1 LQLLLPC
8 GPGCQCINCENLL
21 PKVTQTPASEVSEA
35 ATLYFQG
42 DIEQSLLI
50 GEEVEIREDSEGSDI
65 NTESSSE
72 SESDE
77 TDDHI

>member
-1 LQLLLPC
+1 MTA
-8 GPGCQCINCENLL
+8 
-21 PKVTQTPASEVSEA
+21 VTQTPASEVSEA
-35 ATLYFQG
+35 VALYFQG

-77 TDDHI
+77 TDDHFLISDFHHAEYNI

>member
-1 LQLLLPC
+1 MTT
-8 GPGCQCINCENLL
+8 
-21 PKVTQTPASEVSEA
+21 VAQTPASEASEVVA
-35 ATLYFQG
+35 LYFQG